1 MKLTQ
6 FSQSDLPII
15 TDEHFWIIN
24 LPKYNDPTALVLRY
38 DGNLLKDSFKE
49 NHSHLSMG
57 HNYFTRAER
66 LPKGIIIKRTV
77 VSVLP
82 SAFWQ
87 ETLLEKYLK
96 KYKHSFYVRFRSI
109 SHNGGLLSS
118 GGDKHKT
125 INRLITKNYKK

>member
-24 LPKYNDPTALVLRY
+24 LPKYNAPTALVLRY

-66 LPKGIIIKRTV
+66 LPKGITIKRTV

-96 KYKHSFYVRFRSI
+96 KI
-109 SHNGGLLSS
+109 Q
-118 GGDKHKT
+118 T
-125 INRLITKNYKK
+125 

>member
-24 LPKYNDPTALVLRY
+24 
-38 DGNLLKDSFKE
+38 
-49 NHSHLSMG
+49 
-57 HNYFTRAER
+57 TRAER
-66 LPKGIIIKRTV
+66 LPKGITIKRTV

-87 ETLLEKYLK
+87 ESLLEKYLNK
-96 KYKHSFYVRFRSI
+96 IQH
-109 SHNGGLLSS
+109 
-118 GGDKHKT
+118 T
-125 INRLITKNYKK
+125 